1 MNMVSN
7 AVKYNR
13 DGGWVVISLLPAPPG
28 RCVIAIEDTG
38 SGLSDEQLARLF
50 QPFERLGHETSAIEG
65 SGLGL
70 VITRSLIELMG
81 GTVTLSSVPG
91 AGTLARIDLP
101 AADPPAIR
109 SAIAGRRAARPPG
122 TRARWT
128 QPALRVLYVEDNRI
142 NALLFEEAMR
152 VLGGIELLVAENG
165 ADALRTVEVWTPQ
178 VLVLDA
184 NLPDMNGNELLVR
197 LRQRPGLA
205 GVPAYMCSAD
215 AMPEDLQRARDSG
228 FQGYWTK
235 PIELNMVS
243 AALDAL
249 RPAAPA

>member
-1 MNMVSN
+1 M
-7 AVKYNR
+7 
-13 DGGWVVISLLPAPPG
+13 D
-28 RCVIAIEDTG
+28 
-38 SGLSDEQLARLF
+38 
-50 QPFERLGHETSAIEG
+50 
-65 SGLGL
+65 
-70 VITRSLIELMG
+70 
-81 GTVTLSSVPG
+81 
-91 AGTLARIDLP
+91 
-101 AADPPAIR
+101 
-109 SAIAGRRAARPPG
+109 
-122 TRARWT
+122 

-165 ADALRTVEVWTPQ
+165 ADALRSVEVWTPQ

-197 LRQRPGLA
+197 LRQRPELA
-205 GVPAYMCSAD
+205 GIPAYMCSAD
-215 AMPEDLQRARDSG
+215 AMPEDLQRAHDSG